1 MVAAVGL
8 AGWGALFAYS
18 ADRADARRGVDVD
31 GIVGDRCSFD
41 RRTDPGRSHV
51 ESPRYTVDPPSGGPH
66 LPRPASPGFKEVAA
80 TPPDG
85 AVVHAMEH
93 GFVVVWYHAGDPAI
107 EELRALAREERAVI
121 AVARPAMAVRI
132 AVTAWG
138 RRLLCDSITVDQIR
152 RFVRA
157 FAGRGPE
164 RVAI

>member
-1 MVAAVGL
+1 MAAVGL

-18 ADRADARRGVDVD
+18 TDRAEARRGVDVD
-31 GIVGDRCSFD
+31 EIVGDRCSYD
-41 RRTDPGRSHV
+41 RRTDPGRTHV

-66 LPRPASPGFKEVAA
+66 SARPASPGFKEPAA
-80 TPPDG
+80 TPSDG
-85 AVVHAMEH
+85 ELVHAMEH
-93 GFVVVWYHAGDPAI
+93 GFVVVWYSPGDSAV
-107 EELRALAREERAVI
+107 EELRALARQERGII
-121 AVARPAMAVRI
+121 AVARPGMTARI

-138 RRLLCDSITVDQIR
+138 RRLLCDSVDVGQIR